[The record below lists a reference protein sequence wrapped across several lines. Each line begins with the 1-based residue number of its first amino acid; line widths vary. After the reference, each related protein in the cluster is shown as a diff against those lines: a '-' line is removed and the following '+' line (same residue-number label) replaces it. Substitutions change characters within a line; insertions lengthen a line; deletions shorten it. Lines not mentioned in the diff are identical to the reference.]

1 MLKSNIIRLMED
13 AVLKAGKGLIRDY
26 GELENLQVSKKG
38 VGDFV
43 TSADLRAE
51 DQLIYELQKVRPKFG
66 VLSEERPEIIGKDGE
81 HRFII
86 DPLDGTKNFMH
97 GIPYFCITVALEK
110 KLPTGKSE
118 IIAAVTFAPVLN
130 EIFWAEKGEGAY
142 LNGRRIQVS
151 QRRNYE
157 EGLFI
162 GYPWHGR
169 RDSNAA
175 ECACRELA
183 NKTGNIRIMGS
194 SALELAYVAAGR
206 IDGFWHDSLKPWDI
220 AAGVLLVKEARGVV
234 REING
239 GTDMLKNGNVLAT
252 NEVMSERIHSTLS
265 RYYGS

>member
-1 MLKSNIIRLMED
+1 MLKSNVIRLMED
-13 AVLKAGKGLIRDY
+13 AVRKASRGLIRDY
-26 GELENLQVSKKG
+26 GELEHLQVSRKG

-66 VLSEERPEIIGKDGE
+66 ILSEEREEIPSQDGV

-110 KLPTGKSE
+110 KQPNGKKE
-118 IIAAVTFAPVLN
+118 IVAGVTFAPILN
-130 EIFWAEKGEGAY
+130 ELFWAEKGEGAY
-142 LNGRRIQVS
+142 LNDRRIAVS
-151 QRRNYE
+151 QRKQFE
-157 EGLFI
+157 EGLFVS
-162 GYPWHGR
+162 YPWHGR

-183 NKTGNIRIMGS
+183 NKTGNIRSLGS

-206 IDGFWHDSLKPWDI
+206 IDGFWHDSLKPWDM
-220 AAGVLLVKEARGVV
+220 AAGVLLVKEARGLVS
-234 REING
+234 EIQG
-239 GTDMLKNGNVLAT
+239 GSEMLAKGNILAT
-252 NEVMSERIHSTLS
+252 NETMGTQVRSTLS
-265 RYYGS
+265 RYYG